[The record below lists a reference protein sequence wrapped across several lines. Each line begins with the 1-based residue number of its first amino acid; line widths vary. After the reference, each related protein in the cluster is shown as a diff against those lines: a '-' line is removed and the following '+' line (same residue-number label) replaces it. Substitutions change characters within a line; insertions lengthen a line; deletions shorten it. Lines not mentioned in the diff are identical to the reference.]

1 MRVSTLILSGAAV
14 ASALDFSSVKRSFTD
29 LVTRS
34 GGSGSG
40 GGSTCPAVW
49 TKVSAEL
56 TTKYLGADGLCND
69 DARAAIRAIFHDC
82 GAWST
87 ELGFTNGCDGSL
99 QFELARGENGGLT
112 PIVTYLVS
120 MAAKYSV
127 SVADMI
133 NFSGTH
139 AIITCP
145 GGPVVTALVG
155 RKDATGA
162 GVTSRLPDVN
172 APADDL
178 YKLFQAKG
186 YSAVDLA
193 AILGAH
199 STSKQFGV
207 NPALAGEAQDSTPGV
222 WDVKY
227 YSETTAPPKDV
238 FVFPSDA
245 KLAVHPTVGKE
256 FSGFVGNQG
265 KWTGKFA
272 DAMGRMATFGNDKTK
287 LVDCTGALP
296 KPVQIKRNIKEVAA

>member
-1 MRVSTLILSGAAV
+1 MRVSTLIVSGAAV

-40 GGSTCPAVW
+40 GGSSCPAVW
-49 TKVSAEL
+49 TKISADL
-56 TTKYLGADGLCND
+56 TTQYLGADGLCND
-69 DARAAIRAIFHDC
+69 NARAAIRAIFHDC

-87 ELGFTNGCDGSL
+87 ELGLTNGCDGSL

-112 PIVTYLVS
+112 PIVTNLVA
-120 MAAKYSV
+120 MAAKYGV

-133 NFSGTH
+133 NFSGLH

-145 GGPVVTALVG
+145 GGPVIPALVG
-155 RKDATGA
+155 RKEATAA

-172 APADDL
+172 APAADL
-178 YKLFQAKG
+178 YALFQAKG
-186 YSAVDLA
+186 FSAVDLA

-207 NPALAGEAQDSTPGV
+207 NPAKAGEAQDSTPGV

-227 YSETTAPPKDV
+227 YSETTNAPADV

-245 KLAVHPTVGKE
+245 KLAVHPVVGKE

-272 DAMGRMATFGNDKTK
+272 DAMSKMSTFGNDKTK

>member
-1 MRVSTLILSGAAV
+1 MRVSTLIVSGAAV
-14 ASALDFSSVKRSFTD
+14 ASALDFSSVKRSFSD
-29 LVTRS
+29 LIARKD
-34 GGSGSG
+34 GGSG
-40 GGSTCPAVW
+40 TCDPKWKLVA
-49 TKVSAEL
+49 TEL
-56 TTKYLGADGLCND
+56 TAKFLEKDGTCND

-99 QFELARGENGGLT
+99 QFELDRAENGGLT
-112 PIVTYLVS
+112 PITQYLV
-120 MAAKYSV
+120 ATATKYSV
-127 SVADMI
+127 PVADMI
-133 NFSGTH
+133 NFAGTH
-139 AIITCP
+139 AIVSCP
-145 GGPVVTALVG
+145 GGPVVTTLIG
-155 RKDATGA
+155 RKDATTG
-162 GVTSRLPDVN
+162 GIGNRLPDVN

-178 YKLFQAKG
+178 YKLFQNKG
-186 YSAVDLA
+186 FSAVDLA

-207 NPALAGEAQDSTPGV
+207 NKDRAGAPQDSTPGV

-227 YSETTAPPKDV
+227 YSETTSPPSQV

-256 FSGFVGNQG
+256 FSGFVSNQG

-272 DAMGRMATFGNDKTK
+272 DAMARMATFGNDKTK
-287 LVDCTGALP
+287 LVDCTGFLP